1 MLSLPAW
8 RRTRAHRRVHAVVMP
23 DNPWELLARS
33 QRAAVGL
40 VADSVATMVEMGK
53 AGATKPED
61 VLHQVTTL
69 ASAVGDLAGAT
80 ARPLEVFLES
90 QRQLAETMAAFA
102 VLQRQLADV
111 MDTAASN
118 HAAIVQALEMMT
130 APVVTVAQRVRS
142 TSDTDG
148 GSRSGKGSKGGKGS
162 GTAQGSSGS
171 TGTKGR

>member
-61 VLHQVTTL
+61 VLNQVTTL

-90 QRQLAETMAAFA
+90 QRQLADTMAAFA

-118 HAAIVQALEMMT
+118 HAAIVQALEMMS
-130 APVVTVAQRVRS
+130 APVMTVAHRMR
-142 TSDTDG
+142 SDTDLG
-148 GSRSGKGSKGGKGS
+148 ESGASGKATRS
-162 GTAQGSSGS
+162 
-171 TGTKGR
+171 TKGDTAP